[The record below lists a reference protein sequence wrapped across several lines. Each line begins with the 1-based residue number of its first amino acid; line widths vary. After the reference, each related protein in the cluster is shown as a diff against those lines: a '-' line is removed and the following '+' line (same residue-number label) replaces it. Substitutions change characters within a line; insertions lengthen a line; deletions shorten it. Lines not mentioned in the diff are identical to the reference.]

1 MTSTDPQ
8 ATASPLITADL
19 ARAGRA
25 LAQVSAAVL
34 AARTG
39 LEAEDVRAFE
49 RGVQDLDEERNRVLR
64 AGLEELGVEFL
75 PADDEAGVGYGVRQK
90 FNPRT
95 VKRIEN
101 WENEGGP
108 ALEDDI

>member
-8 ATASPLITADL
+8 ATASPLISADL

-25 LAQVSAAVL
+25 LAQVSVAVI

-49 RGVQDLDEERNRVLR
+49 RGVHDLDEERNRVLR